1 MSEANFASLNP
12 TLLAR
17 KGGAKPAM
25 RPQLAPLPEDTPDNE
40 SSDALEDLG
49 WNDMGG
55 ESEESESAKI
65 VSLKPDGSRT
75 DETKAD
81 SPVVKR
87 QQKELADRVLAN
99 DGGANASVSK
109 KSRSSSKKV
118 AKIAQG
124 NGRRVAFTLRLD
136 PERHLKL
143 KLAATME
150 GLSAQALVTE
160 ALDAKFAEITDLEA
174 LIGRIKRN

>member
-25 RPQLAPLPEDTPDNE
+25 RPQLAPLPEDAPEED

-55 ESEESESAKI
+55 EAEHEKAEQGEVESAQI
-65 VSLKPDGSRT
+65 FALKPDSGSGKRT
-75 DETKAD
+75 A
-81 SPVVKR
+81 
-87 QQKELADRVLAN
+87 
-99 DGGANASVSK
+99 K
-109 KSRSSSKKV
+109 KTASSSKKT
-118 AKIAQG
+118 ANITGHK
-124 NGRRVAFTLRLD
+124 GRRVAFTLRLD

-160 ALDAKFAEITDLEA
+160 ALDAKFAEISDLEA